1 MLDVQAGAGSDRLN
15 GMHLVLLAFKSTEGE
30 LYGIEA
36 RLEVS

>member
-1 MLDVQAGAGSDRLN
+1 MLDGRAGAGSDRLN
-15 GMHLVLLAFKSTEGE
+15 SMHLVYQLEATEGE